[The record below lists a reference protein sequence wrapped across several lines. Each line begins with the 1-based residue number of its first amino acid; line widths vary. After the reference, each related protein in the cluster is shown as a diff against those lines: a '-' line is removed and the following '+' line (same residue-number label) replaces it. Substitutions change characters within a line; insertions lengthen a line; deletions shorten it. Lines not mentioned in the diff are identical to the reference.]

1 MFISMTGFGAAEDNF
16 KKSKYTI
23 EIRSINSR
31 FCEISLKYPKY
42 LYSKEFELKEA
53 IRKNIS
59 RGKLNVNINRESSD
73 ERGGNLTLNDA
84 SVKEYIVLLKTLRKK
99 INSKEKIRL
108 DHVLHFNEFL
118 MKDTESEID
127 AEEFTFIVKLLEK
140 ALEDLGVMKRKEGK
154 YLEEDVLKRID
165 FIENENNEI
174 ISLGKANTDIEK
186 QKFYE
191 KLASLVIDKN
201 VIDDK
206 RLELEI
212 AIMLEKM
219 DITEECVR
227 LQSHLKFFRES
238 VNSNENAGRKLNFL
252 MQEMNREINTIASKA
267 MDADISQKVSVLKE
281 ELEKI
286 REQIQNIE

>member
-1 MFISMTGFGAAEDNF
+1 MFNSMTGFGKAEDNF
-16 KKSKYTI
+16 KERKYTI

-59 RGKLNVNINRESSD
+59 RGKLNVNINIENGD
-73 ERGGNLTLNDA
+73 EKEVSLTLNDA
-84 SVKEYIVLLKTLRKK
+84 SVKEYIVLLKSLRKK

-108 DHVLHFNEFL
+108 DHVLHFTEFM
-118 MKDTESEID
+118 MKDTESEIS
-127 AEEFTFIVKLLEK
+127 ESEFAFLLKLLDK
-140 ALEDLGVMKRKEGK
+140 ALDDLRVMKRKEGK
-154 YLEEDVLKRID
+154 YLENDVLNRID

-174 ISLGKANTDIEK
+174 IGLGRANIDIEK
-186 QKFYE
+186 QKFHE

-201 VIDDK
+201 IIDDK

-227 LQSHLKFFRES
+227 LLSHLKFFKES

-252 MQEMNREINTIASKA
+252 LQEMNREINTIASKA
-267 MDADISQKVSVLKE
+267 MDANISQKVSVLKE